1 MGWYEY
7 RLRRLNSIESPDNNF
22 ISGRSAFTIPFYI
35 RNQNIFAKL
44 SGNQILNLLINNSTL
59 GYCIDEFSLND
70 FMTYL
75 KGLFSHEPKTIYST
89 RYWAERFSNDT
100 LKTKVKSEL
109 RYCAACFVEQTET
122 HGFPWIRLSW
132 LRDMKQ
138 CDIHHEPLRVPYC
151 KHCDELLVK
160 KTLFDSL
167 ITGNCKKCGNLL
179 WSIEDKKPT
188 LGKFKY
194 SGDRRHIPFF
204 VDASLD
210 KLILD
215 LCINLHA
222 EVMIIM
228 DSFTHDIEL
237 SDFQR
242 FALHAKVRNCKTALE
257 HVFKNDWS
265 AFLDFFNGQVEVK
278 WSKIKV
284 VNQAYL
290 PCKLLVAP
298 GYEKSY

>member
-1 MGWYEY
+1 MQA
-7 RLRRLNSIESPDNNF
+7 LRRIASKENSIRFTDNW
-22 ISGRSAFTIPFYI
+22 
-35 RNQNIFAKL
+35 QL
-44 SGNQILNLLINNSTL
+44 Q
-59 GYCIDEFSLND
+59 
-70 FMTYL
+70 
-75 KGLFSHEPKTIYST
+75 
-89 RYWAERFSNDT
+89 
-100 LKTKVKSEL
+100 
-109 RYCAACFVEQTET
+109 
-122 HGFPWIRLSW
+122 
-132 LRDMKQ
+132 
-138 CDIHHEPLRVPYC
+138 
-151 KHCDELLVK
+151 
-160 KTLFDSL
+160 
-167 ITGNCKKCGNLL
+167 KCGNLL

-215 LCINLHA
+215 LCISLYA
-222 EVMIIM
+222 EVLIIT

-242 FALHAKVRNCKTALE
+242 FALHAQVRNCKTALE
-257 HVFKNDWS
+257 YVFKNDWT

-278 WSKIKV
+278 WSKIKI

-298 GYEKSY
+298 RYEKVIDLRVFQSLITACLEFIQRRT